1 MTISVT
7 FTVALTLGACA
18 LSCSLVHAGIFDQC
32 GVPGECRRVSV
43 LELDRLRGGFT
54 FANGGSPLHV
64 SFGIAQAVVINNEL
78 VAVTQLTIP
87 GLGKAIASFTPRTI
101 DLTTLASALKSANVT
116 LPPGG
121 GVPVGAVDAAQS
133 MSSAVATPASE
144 PGTGAPDASSLG
156 RGGTASP
163 APVQST
169 ASASGMATAASSGA
183 PAASNVRVNGQPFT
197 SGVPVVNVPTA
208 DELRGLVVQNGL
220 GNIVLPSAAD
230 LSAGAVGTVIQNTIN
245 DQTIRALTVI
255 NVSVAVQGALSVSR
269 IQESVR
275 QSIANSLR

>member
-7 FTVALTLGACA
+7 FTVALTLGASA
-18 LSCSLVHAGIFDQC
+18 LSCSLVHAGILDQC
-32 GVPGECRRVSV
+32 GVPGECRRVSA

-78 VAVTQLTIP
+78 IAVTQLTVP
-87 GLGKAIASFTPRTI
+87 ELGKAIASFSARAI
-101 DLTTLASALKSANVT
+101 DLTTLAAALKSANVT
-116 LPPGG
+116 LPQG
-121 GVPVGAVDAAQS
+121 GVAPAGAAGAPQTAPPV
-133 MSSAVATPASE
+133 VATSAGQTVA
-144 PGTGAPDASSLG
+144 GTSAGALAE
-156 RGGTASP
+156 RGGSVST
-163 APVQST
+163 APVH
-169 ASASGMATAASSGA
+169 AAASA
-183 PAASNVRVNGQPFT
+183 PAAAAPNSLPAASDVRVNGQPIT
-197 SGVPVVNVPTA
+197 PGVPVVNVPTA

-230 LSAGAVGTVIQNTIN
+230 LTAGTIGTVIQNTIN
-245 DQTIRALTVI
+245 NQTIRALTVI
-255 NVSVAVQGALSVSR
+255 NVSVAVQDALSVSR